1 MAGPTF
7 VSRRDSGF
15 RAFPPASAQTA
26 VVIPFFGDLT
36 VWVRKVE
43 QIGWQFPAS
52 RRRSGETI
60 VEVARRELWCS
71 ARLIADKLELLG
83 AVREDGATPSTS
95 YVYMCNI
102 HRLPWGYEVPEA
114 DDGVSELAVFGQA
127 PAHVASPWSEV
138 LLQTAQRARL
148 SGLR

>member
-7 VSRRDSGF
+7 VSRRDSAF

-36 VWVRKVE
+36 VWVWKSE
-43 QIGWQFPAS
+43 ETGWQFPAS

-71 ARLIADKLELLG
+71 TRLVADKLELLG
-83 AVREDGATPSTS
+83 AVREEGETPSTS
-95 YVYMCNI
+95 YVYMCDI
-102 HRLPWGYEVPEA
+102 HRLPWSYAVPEA
-114 DDGVSELAVFGQA
+114 DDGVSELAVFGTL
-127 PAHVASPWSEV
+127 PAKVASPWSEV
-138 LLQTAQRARL
+138 LLETAQKARR